1 MKLNASAVK
10 EKLQNEKDCVVF
22 VYFDGDN
29 FVYDTELKSDCI
41 GKISGLQT
49 GKNIVSQVEQKG
61 LPDISNNIRAD
72 IRIRDITRVK
82 EFMAFSDVE
91 NVVRRALLNTKVS
104 ISDDMLASS
113 VNITDDLG
121 FHSLDNIWFMQELET
136 EMGISIPVWA
146 IGTYFDGPKA
156 TIGNICQYLHQQVT
170 KALGRTEH

>member
-1 MKLNASAVK
+1 MRLTIKAVK

-61 LPDISNNIRAD
+61 LPDISNHIRAD
-72 IRIRDITRVK
+72 IRIKDITRVK
-82 EFMAFSDVE
+82 KFMVFSDVE

-113 VNITDDLG
+113 VNIEDGLG
-121 FHSLDNIWFMQELET
+121 FHSLDNVWFMEELET
-136 EMGISIPVWA
+136 EMGISIPAWA
-146 IGTYFDGPKA
+146 IGTYFYGPKA
-156 TIGNICQYLHQQVT
+156 TIENICQYLHQEVT
-170 KALGRTEH
+170 KVLGKTGL

>member
-1 MKLNASAVK
+1 MKLNVTTVK

-72 IRIRDITRVK
+72 IRINDITRVK
-82 EFMAFSDVE
+82 KFMVFSDVE

-104 ISDDMLASS
+104 ISEGMFAPS
-113 VNITDDLG
+113 VNITDDLD
-121 FHSLDNIWFMQELET
+121 FHSLEYTFFMDELET

-146 IGTYFDGPKA
+146 SNTYFSGPKA

-170 KALGRTEH
+170 KALKKAEH

>member
-1 MKLNASAVK
+1 MKINASVVK
-10 EKLQNEKDCVVF
+10 EKLQSESYF
-22 VYFDGDN
+22 QVYVYLNGGN

-41 GKISGLQT
+41 GKISGLQA

-61 LPDISNNIRAD
+61 LLDIRAD
-72 IRIRDITRVK
+72 IRINDITRVK
-82 EFMAFSDVE
+82 KFMVFSDVE

-104 ISDDMLASS
+104 ISEGMLALS

-121 FHSLDNIWFMQELET
+121 FHSLDYTWFMDELET

-146 IGTYFDGPKA
+146 IDTYFYGPKA

-170 KALGRTEH
+170 KALGKAEH